1 MSSKMLMMF
10 SQNMGVTGKI
20 SRRPL
25 TMPSVVSG
33 PLFISSPARSPVQQQ
48 PQTRQRQVAASVAL
62 TSRSAAPARSVKQ
75 LFNMGNIMS
84 SPGTP
89 CGACGS

>member
-1 MSSKMLMMF
+1 MSSRMSMMF
-10 SQNMGVTGKI
+10 SQNMGYTGKI
-20 SRRPL
+20 SRKPI

-48 PQTRQRQVAASVAL
+48 RSVVAASVAS
-62 TSRSAAPARSVKQ
+62 TSRSAPAPRSVKQ

-84 SPGTP
+84 NPGTP